1 MSQSSVAAAFAPA
14 PARRWSAPARSRP
27 RLPHLAVDLGDAV
40 FSARWWRGLVTLMLL
55 VGVTVH
61 VGTRVRPLSEPV
73 RAPLFDRQQA
83 ELAALGTAPLALGGA
98 GSAPAPMAS
107 SVERLAEAPERPRVT
122 ATARLA
128 HPGAVEAALRAAG
141 VGPED
146 ADAAVELA
154 TPAAR
159 LDALAPGTLF
169 DLVLGRR
176 ETRAVPR
183 PLESL
188 AFRAA
193 FDLKLR
199 VARAA
204 DGRLALTRIPIAIDT
219 TPLSIAARVGSS
231 LQRAARDAG
240 APAPIVGQFV
250 KLLSY
255 RLDFERDVHGRDRF
269 DLLLDH
275 KRAATGET
283 ITGGLIYARLDR
295 AGGQPIELLRW
306 DHPGSNEQ
314 YFLADGSSA
323 KKGLIRTPV
332 DGAHIT
338 SGFGFRF
345 HPILGYS
352 RMHQGM
358 DFGASTGAPILAAA
372 AGRVGFAGWHGGH
385 GNYVRVDHNPRL
397 ATAYGHMSRI
407 GVRPGQMVAQG
418 QLLGWVGSTGLS
430 TGPHLHYEVWMNG
443 QPVDPRAAHLPTGI
457 QLAGTELARFK
468 TALARARSGRPP
480 ATFADSGRSKRDK
493 A

>member
-1 MSQSSVAAAFAPA
+1 MSQSLAFPA
-14 PARRWSAPARSRP
+14 PAWTAAALPRWHMPT
-27 RLPHLAVDLGDAV
+27 LAVDLGDAV
-40 FSARWWRGLVTLMLL
+40 FGGRWWRGLATLLL
-55 VGVTVH
+55 LCGLTVH
-61 VGTRVRPLSEPV
+61 IGFTVRPLPEPV

-83 ELAALGTAPLALGGA
+83 ELAALQTAPLAMGGA
-98 GSAPAPMAS
+98 GATPAPMAS
-107 SVERLAEAPERPRVT
+107 SVERLAEPPERPIVS

-154 TPAAR
+154 GQQAR
-159 LDALAPGTLF
+159 LDALKPGTLF

-176 ETRAVPR
+176 ETKAVPR
-183 PLESL
+183 PLETL

-193 FDLKLR
+193 FDLKLKI
-199 VARAA
+199 ARAA
-204 DGRLALTRIPIAIDT
+204 DGRLSLTRIPIAIDT
-219 TPLSIAARVGSS
+219 TPLRLDAKVGSS
-231 LQRAARDAG
+231 LQRAARDVG
-240 APAPIVGQFV
+240 APAPIIGQFV

-255 RLDFERDVHGRDRF
+255 RIDLERGVHGRDRF
-269 DLLLDH
+269 ELLLDH

-283 ITGGLIYARLDR
+283 ITGGLLYARLDR
-295 AGGQPIELLRW
+295 AGGDPIELLRW
-306 DHPGSNEQ
+306 DHPGSAEQ

-358 DFGASTGAPILAAA
+358 DFGAATGAPILAAA
-372 AGRVGFAGWHGGH
+372 AGRVEFAGWHGGH
-385 GNYVRVDHNPRL
+385 GNYVRVWHNPHL
-397 ATAYGHMSRI
+397 ATAYGHMSRMA
-407 GVRPGQMVAQG
+407 VRGGQAVAQG

-430 TGPHLHYEVWMNG
+430 TGPHLHYEVWRDG
-443 QPVDPRAAHLPTGI
+443 QAVDPRAAHLPTGT
-457 QLAGTELARFK
+457 QLAGAELARFRA
-468 TALARARSGRPP
+468 ALARARGARAVSL
-480 ATFADSGRSKRDK
+480 FADAKQGNRTRG
-493 A
+493 